1 MGKNFEKMND
11 SMSFMNS
18 SINDSTEMKNK
29 LSKLDQMVF
38 RQKAKINELTRE
50 ADLSKSIN
58 QTLITLLKWK
68 NIEIEHIK
76 EDKKVESV
84 FKNPEES
91 KRAMEKFKKQEKTLL
106 DR

>member
-1 MGKNFEKMND
+1 MND
-11 SMSFMNS
+11 SISFMGYS
-18 SINDSTEMKNK
+18 MNDNAEMK
-29 LSKLDQMVF
+29 SKLMKVDLMVS
-38 RQKAKINELTRE
+38 RQKSKIYELARE
-50 ADLSKSIN
+50 TDLSKSIN

-91 KRAMEKFKKQEKTLL
+91 KRAIEKFKKQEKTLL
-106 DR
+106 DRSIKKT